1 MREKLTRLQ
10 YNFLSVI
17 FISFILNALLSDFT
31 LDSSLRVSSS
41 GNYFSFLTYSFSS
54 YLAYI
59 DYLTGDW
66 LVLFFLFY
74 SFFYYFI
81 FRKREHWS
89 SQASL
94 LITSCTFIG
103 LCFIF
108 SPNLLGDG
116 LYYILK
122 KQIEENYLILSTIFF
137 TLFSFYICIGESFS
151 KNIEKIKEAI
161 NIFSKGLNRSLEV
174 VNSASQT
181 GAQVVGRFIPGRF
194 LEKNISD
201 MLRGKTTSVR
211 EISYGGIEEEEEE
224 EEIEEEI
231 ESLDESDDELS
242 IDELIEE
249 TKDLVPMGMT
259 PAPEKKVAK
268 KKTVKRKASFTS
280 GDLIESI
287 SLGSKNNK
295 IKTPESEYFDEIID
309 SIESKLAEFKIAGK
323 IINILKGPVVDTFE
337 LELGTGVKVSKVN
350 SISKD
355 LSLALCGAPIRIV
368 YPMKG
373 RSTIGIEVP
382 RNPREIIYLDE
393 VLKSKEYASS
403 HYRLPIAMGKNA
415 FGEPAI
421 VDLASMPHMLVAG
434 ATGAGKSVFINTLLV
449 SLLIKLPPEKMKL
462 ILIDPKQ
469 LELALYAN
477 LPHLILPVMTD
488 SKSAAM
494 SLLWACQ
501 EMERR
506 YSILKEVGVRNIE
519 SFNKKIQR
527 GNTEDLTKIHHLYE
541 ESDPDTNGY
550 ELPYIVIIVDEFA
563 DLILTK
569 MGKDIEN
576 NICRL
581 AAKARAAGIH
591 LVLATQRPSV
601 DVITGLIKANFPTR
615 VSFRVTSNIDSRTI
629 LNAQGAEMLLG
640 MGDMLYKHGIEM
652 LRLHSGYVDEDEIEG
667 LVEKLGEIPSEF
679 DQSAMEFVEN
689 EGNLDESQ
697 IPEGVSYTPVEPT
710 GDALYDKAVQ
720 VVMEHRQ
727 ASASMLQRRLRI
739 GYNRAANLIDQLEE
753 SGVVGPQQGS
763 KPREVLG
770 SGE

>member
-1 MREKLTRLQ
+1 MGYSLTRVQ
-10 YNFLSVI
+10 Y
-17 FISFILNALLSDFT
+17 FIASFIFSSYVLGSFFT
-31 LDSSLRVSSS
+31 SFFVDSSLRITSESNS
-41 GNYFSFLTYSFSS
+41 FNFLSYFFGS
-54 YLAYI
+54 YFAYI
-59 DYLTGDW
+59 NYVTGTW
-66 LVLFFLFY
+66 IIGFFLVY
-74 SFFYYFI
+74 SFFYFI
-81 FRKREHWS
+81 IFKKRQHWS
-89 SQASL
+89 NPLAFPI
-94 LITSCTFIG
+94 LILSFIG
-103 LCFIF
+103 LSFIF
-108 SPNLLGDG
+108 SPNSLGNG
-116 LYYILK
+116 IYFVLK
-122 KQIEENYLILSTIFF
+122 KQIDESYLIISTIIFS
-137 TLFSFYICIGESFS
+137 LFAFYICIGESFL
-151 KNIEKIKEAI
+151 KNLDFIKEFSEKIYEKCEKPIFFVTRVFSNLLRVGKKLYSGIPLRNKVKEILKGKESQTPALSYGSWTEEEVSEDEDEDEEEDSYSSSEELEEESFDEQSSEPILQTQENPIEKRPKKRA
-161 NIFSKGLNRSLEV
+161 
-174 VNSASQT
+174 
-181 GAQVVGRFIPGRF
+181 
-194 LEKNISD
+194 
-201 MLRGKTTSVR
+201 KTIRKTS
-211 EISYGGIEEEEEE
+211 I
-224 EEIEEEI
+224 
-231 ESLDESDDELS
+231 
-242 IDELIEE
+242 
-249 TKDLVPMGMT
+249 
-259 PAPEKKVAK
+259 
-268 KKTVKRKASFTS
+268 TS
-280 GDLIESI
+280 SELIESI
-287 SLGSKNNK
+287 SVQSKNSTLKN
-295 IKTPESEYFDEIID
+295 PDSEYFEQIIEA
-309 SIESKLAEFKIAGK
+309 IENKLAEFNIGGK

-368 YPMKG
+368 YPMRGK
-373 RSTIGIEVP
+373 STIGVEVP

-393 VLKSKEYASS
+393 VLKSKEYSS
-403 HYRLPIAMGKNA
+403 SAYRLPIAMGKNA
-415 FGEPAI
+415 FGEPFI

-469 LELALYAN
+469 LELALYAS

-488 SKSAAM
+488 SKAAAM

-506 YSILKEVGVRNIE
+506 YSLLKEVGVRNIE
-519 SFNKKIQR
+519 SFNKKVAK
-527 GNTEDLTKIHHLYE
+527 GESSDLIKIHHLYE
-541 ESDPDTNGY
+541 EVDPDKDGY
-550 ELPYIVIIVDEFA
+550 EIPYIVIIVDEFA

-652 LRLHSGYVDEDEIEG
+652 LRLHSGYVDEEEIEG
-667 LVEKLGEIPSEF
+667 LVEKLGEIPCEF
-679 DQSAMEFVEN
+679 NEAALEFIEN
-689 EGNLDESQ
+689 EGNLDEDSL
-697 IPEGVSYTPVEPT
+697 PEGVSYTPHAPS

-727 ASASMLQRRLRI
+727 ASASMLQRRLKI

-753 SGVVGPQQGS
+753 NGIVGPQQGS
-763 KPREVLG
+763 KPRDVIG
-770 SGE
+770 G